1 MNIDYNDTKHLGNQI
16 QALIES
22 YKEFAEEDI
31 LSIIRVAP
39 EKKLRLQEEVIV
51 DTWNRVYPFT
61 VKSLML
67 VNNNLMIVGEYYNK
81 QDVCEF
87 FSYINNFAQM
97 KRIVDQILP

>member
-1 MNIDYNDTKHLGNQI
+1 MKIDYNDTKHLGNQI
-16 QALIES
+16 QMLLDN
-22 YKEFAEEDI
+22 YKEFAEQDI

-39 EKKLRLQEEVIV
+39 EKKICLQEEVFV
-51 DTWNRVYPFT
+51 DTWNRAYTFT

-67 VNNNLMIVGEYYNK
+67 VNNNLMIVGKYCDK

-87 FSYINNFAQM
+87 FSYISNFIQI

>member
-16 QALIES
+16 QVLIES

-31 LSIIRVAP
+31 LSIIRVSQ

-51 DTWNRVYPFT
+51 DTWNRAYSFT

-87 FSYINNFAQM
+87 FSYISNFAQM
-97 KRIVDQILP
+97 KRIVDQVLP